1 MLQSMMHSRSESPRE
16 TPRGQLNL
24 YEDSVEGATGHSPAI
39 GTSSPIAR
47 TPSLSSRGLD
57 SPVASPDMLT
67 TLGGGVSAADSTASP
82 SRGVSSGDPKESEI
96 LGMAN
101 GSDEMLM
108 TLLAGQAA
116 MDCENLPIK
125 GWEEVDGWKKAGLLL
140 PTERRAES
148 LRNCRSCR
156 RASRLWYLDINAKSR
171 LLPLRGLCRNS
182 ILETNGALPVNQL
195 CVH

>member
-1 MLQSMMHSRSESPRE
+1 MMHSRSESPRE

-57 SPVASPDMLT
+57 SPVASPDKLT
-67 TLGGGVSAADSTASP
+67 TLGGGVSAPDSTASP

-125 GWEEVDGWKKAGLLL
+125 GWEEVDGWKKVGLLFYL
-140 PTERRAES
+140 LSVVLSRSGIVGLVGAPHVFGISTSTRSQDCYRCEDFAETQYWKQTVRC
-148 LRNCRSCR
+148 L
-156 RASRLWYLDINAKSR
+156 
-171 LLPLRGLCRNS
+171 
-182 ILETNGALPVNQL
+182 
-195 CVH
+195 